1 MARED
6 GPNYWIYKDNLR
18 NPAQSQ
24 WQRTTLLGRPK
35 SLKGAVR
42 EVAIAG
48 RLPNNSVPLQAAH
61 PADAQVRTFRP
72 DGVHSFG
79 FGKTLRMCYKKGALR
94 QNIYGEPPMHK
105 TVKFVSLT
113 AAALLTAGM
122 LGGCATTAQVE
133 EAKAL
138 AQQALDKANAAQA
151 CCDANTD
158 RVNRMYQKIMSK

>member
-1 MARED
+1 
-6 GPNYWIYKDNLR
+6 
-18 NPAQSQ
+18 
-24 WQRTTLLGRPK
+24 
-35 SLKGAVR
+35 
-42 EVAIAG
+42 
-48 RLPNNSVPLQAAH
+48 
-61 PADAQVRTFRP
+61 
-72 DGVHSFG
+72 
-79 FGKTLRMCYKKGALR
+79 
-94 QNIYGEPPMHK
+94 MHK

-133 EAKAL
+133 EARAL

>member
-1 MARED
+1 
-6 GPNYWIYKDNLR
+6 
-18 NPAQSQ
+18 
-24 WQRTTLLGRPK
+24 
-35 SLKGAVR
+35 
-42 EVAIAG
+42 
-48 RLPNNSVPLQAAH
+48 
-61 PADAQVRTFRP
+61 
-72 DGVHSFG
+72 
-79 FGKTLRMCYKKGALR
+79 MCYKKGAHR
-94 QNIYGEPPMHK
+94 QNIYGEIPMHK

-113 AAALLTAGM
+113 AAALLTAGI

>member
-1 MARED
+1 
-6 GPNYWIYKDNLR
+6 
-18 NPAQSQ
+18 
-24 WQRTTLLGRPK
+24 
-35 SLKGAVR
+35 
-42 EVAIAG
+42 
-48 RLPNNSVPLQAAH
+48 
-61 PADAQVRTFRP
+61 
-72 DGVHSFG
+72 
-79 FGKTLRMCYKKGALR
+79 
-94 QNIYGEPPMHK
+94 MHK

-122 LGGCATTAQVE
+122 LGGCATTQQVE